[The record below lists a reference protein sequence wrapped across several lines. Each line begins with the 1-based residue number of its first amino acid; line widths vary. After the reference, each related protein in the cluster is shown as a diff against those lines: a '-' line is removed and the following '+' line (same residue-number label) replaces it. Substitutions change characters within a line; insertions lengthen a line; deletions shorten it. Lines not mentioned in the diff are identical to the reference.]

1 METDFQNASCS
12 GGVQSVSEQNATFE
26 RQSRRLKYALNK
38 ASWLRISDWPHNQVS
53 MSIEPSSIDA
63 CRGVAIFEYQP
74 HT

>member
-1 METDFQNASCS
+1 MYIPALGIYHVYTWYIPCIIFI
-12 GGVQSVSEQNATFE
+12 GVPDACNLSRSKTQ

-63 CRGVAIFEYQP
+63 S
-74 HT
+74 